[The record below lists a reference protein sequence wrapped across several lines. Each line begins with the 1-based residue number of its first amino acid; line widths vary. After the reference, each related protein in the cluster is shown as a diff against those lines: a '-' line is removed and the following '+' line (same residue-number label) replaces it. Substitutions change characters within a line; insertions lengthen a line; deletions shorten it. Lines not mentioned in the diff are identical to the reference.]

1 MLSKSQQKYCLT
13 SGTANDKKSV
23 ESDRVMAAFTDSIED
38 RLEKKVQQEKARSKL
53 RLNLIL
59 CL

>member
-1 MLSKSQQKYCLT
+1 MLSKSQQKYFLT
-13 SGTANDKKSV
+13 LGTANDKKSV

-53 RLNLIL
+53 R
-59 CL
+59 